1 MTKMGVA
8 IGNPV
13 PADLVSASG
22 SGLDPHITLAAA
34 KYQTARVAAARGLSP
49 ATVTGLLER
58 SAKGPC
64 GALTPE
70 PVVNVLLV
78 NMALDR
84 LGK

>member
-8 IGNPV
+8 MGNPL
-13 PADLVSASG
+13 PADLVTASG

-34 KYQTARVAAARGLSP
+34 KYQADRVAAARGLSIT
-49 ATVTGLLER
+49 TVMGLLEK
-58 SAKGPC
+58 SAKRPG
-64 GALTPE
+64 GMLTPE